1 MCALRRPMFKSARR
15 GHGGAPGRLLE
26 QAIMGKRW
34 ALATLAV
41 VSVLLAGCASTVTS
55 QVTAFGDAPGFD
67 GPRTYALVRTPEQQ
81 NNQEHATYEQWLR
94 TRLAGDGFSE
104 RSSSSAHY
112 LVGMSYGITQQIMRV
127 AEPVYDPMFGPGP
140 WGLGGLGDVRGA
152 VTATRSARR
161 PRTSSGIIRM
171 DWRVCSCASRTVRA
185 ARRSTE
191 CRPIPVTQARR
202 WPPPCHT

>member
-1 MCALRRPMFKSARR
+1 
-15 GHGGAPGRLLE
+15 
-26 QAIMGKRW
+26 MGKRW

-140 WGLGGLGDVRGA
+140 WGPWGPWGRPWGGYGYPFGA
-152 VTATRSARR
+152 PPAYVQRDYSYGLAGLQLRFTDRASGKEVYRVQANTSDAGTSLASAM
-161 PRTSSGIIRM
+161 PYLIDAALKQLPLPSGRTINVEQKVGR
-171 DWRVCSCASRTVRA
+171 
-185 ARRSTE
+185 
-191 CRPIPVTQARR
+191 
-202 WPPPCHT
+202 